1 MTTFTATTRGNVAS
15 QGRRGAALRRAV
27 LSAAAFTASIPAAIA
42 ASLRALAESS
52 QLGPDPETEIGRAT
66 GARC

>member
-1 MTTFTATTRGNVAS
+1 MTTSTVTTPRNIAS
-15 QGRRGAALRRAV
+15 RGRRDAALLRLVFA
-27 LSAAAFTASIPAAIA
+27 AAAFTASIPAAIG
-42 ASLRALAESS
+42 ASLRALAESG